1 MIPTWSSNSITRRSL
16 ALAFVPIL
24 TFSGLAVAAD
34 VDKAI
39 EYRQSAFKL
48 MGWHFSPMGQM
59 MRGKIDYD
67 PEEFARR
74 AEAINS
80 LAEIP
85 WEGFVA
91 NSYRG
96 DGHGV
101 DTDSKASIAAN
112 QDDFDARIEAFIEEA
127 ASLEAIAA
135 EGDFNASR
143 GAFAQVMDTCKGCH
157 DNYRAK

>member
-1 MIPTWSSNSITRRSL
+1 MIPTRFSASITRWSL
-16 ALAFVPIL
+16 ASAFASTLAFG
-24 TFSGLAVAAD
+24 GLAVAAD
-34 VDKAI
+34 VEKAI

-67 PEEFARR
+67 ADEFARR

-91 NSYRG
+91 DSYRG

-101 DTDSKASIAAN
+101 NTDSKASIALN
-112 QDDFDARIEAFIEEA
+112 QDDFDARIDAFIEEA
-127 ASLEAIAA
+127 ASLKTVAA
-135 EGDFNASR
+135 VGDFKASR

-157 DNYRAK
+157 DKYRAK